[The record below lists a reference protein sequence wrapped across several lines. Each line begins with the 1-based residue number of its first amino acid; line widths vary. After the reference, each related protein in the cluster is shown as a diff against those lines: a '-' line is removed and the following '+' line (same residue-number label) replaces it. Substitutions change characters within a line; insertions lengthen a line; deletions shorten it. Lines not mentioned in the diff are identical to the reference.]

1 MPEAIIF
8 YGYIS
13 VLAALTGILFRDWR
27 RRDER
32 PDLQARA

>member
-13 VLAALTGILFRDWR
+13 VLAGLTVMLFRDWR
-27 RRDER
+27 RRDEQ
-32 PDLQARA
+32 PNLQIRA